1 MAHGASR
8 ARPRSQVALEA
19 VALATA
25 CALLAALAGRVAQDL
40 GGRAE
45 IAALVAGIAVGY
57 LGSDFFTGF
66 AHWFGDSFFEEES
79 PFIGPV
85 LIQPFREHHRD
96 PLAMTR
102 HGLLEL
108 TGNSALVLSPV
119 LAAAWWWR
127 PGGAGWPGVVVG
139 SSLVT
144 FASAALLTNLFHRWA
159 HAAPH
164 VPAVVAR
171 LQAWGVILAP
181 QHHATHHA
189 PPHLIGYCVTNGWV
203 NRFTDALGVFRALER
218 IGGACGLPPTRA
230 R

>member
-1 MAHGASR
+1 M
-8 ARPRSQVALEA
+8 ALEA

-57 LGSDFFTGF
+57 LVSDFFTGF

-79 PFIGPV
+79 PVIGPV

-96 PLAMTR
+96 PLAMTH